1 MTADLLLAVAA
12 LLRAHARRVAPR
24 ADGSPGPGEVDANPV
39 TSLGELLKRQ
49 AALADQLQATRDVA
63 KRRAVAE
70 GAAPALQAP
79 PDTQA
84 PPEPGM
90 PAMPPPRTV
99 QPPAP
104 QPAAPAG
111 PSVAGLEGVNKCVV
125 DGQVTY
131 TNAACPPGATPEPPN
146 VAQTD
151 VTGTHAP
158 AAPGPDGDPGAVQVP
173 RPAAFSASGDDPSQR
188 TSMCGYWL
196 AEIERLDFEFQQ
208 PLPPPVLDQIST
220 HLGNLR
226 EQFAQAKCGPPPKP
240 RPPGRRAWWK
250 NAAAIELAARARCR
264 PGPLFLQTMRLTM
277 RSARWLR
284 RAAKAARFTK
294 RLRALPCQPGAHAML
309 WGDGLCGTAP
319 TGCRVGGAHLLFKK

>member
-1 MTADLLLAVAA
+1 MNQDPVADPADRPMMPPEPDSGMGALRWVITGIALVLLVVGAW
-12 LLRAHARRVAPR
+12 RGYTWFI
-24 ADGSPGPGEVDANPV
+24 D
-39 TSLGELLKRQ
+39 
-49 AALADQLQATRDVA
+49 DVA

-151 VTGTHAP
+151 VTGTAAP

-240 RPPGRRAWWK
+240 RAD
-250 NAAAIELAARARCR
+250 
-264 PGPLFLQTMRLTM
+264 
-277 RSARWLR
+277 
-284 RAAKAARFTK
+284 AAKAAAK
-294 RLRALPCQPGAHAML
+294 A
-309 WGDGLCGTAP
+309 AP
-319 TGCRVGGAHLLFKK
+319 ARPARVVEERSSD

>member
-1 MTADLLLAVAA
+1 MNQDPVADPADRPMMPPEPDSGMGALRWVITGIAAVLLVVGAW
-12 LLRAHARRVAPR
+12 RAYEWFI
-24 ADGSPGPGEVDANPV
+24 D
-39 TSLGELLKRQ
+39 
-49 AALADQLQATRDVA
+49 DVA

-240 RPPGRRAWWK
+240 RAD
-250 NAAAIELAARARCR
+250 
-264 PGPLFLQTMRLTM
+264 
-277 RSARWLR
+277 
-284 RAAKAARFTK
+284 AAKAAAK
-294 RLRALPCQPGAHAML
+294 A
-309 WGDGLCGTAP
+309 AP
-319 TGCRVGGAHLLFKK
+319 ARPARVVEERSSD